1 MKKDAFSTIDGS
13 ELADVCGGFSFS
25 LDYPGKSYWNG
36 SGGGGG
42 GAGDQKHGP
51 LRESDR
57 SIKIGW
63 DKWGFEAHNKETYD
77 PPTA

>member
-1 MKKDAFSTIDGS
+1 MKKDAVSTIDSS
-13 ELADVCGGFSFS
+13 ELVDVCGGFSFS

-36 SGGGGG
+36 DGG
-42 GAGDQKHGP
+42 GARDQQQGP

-63 DKWGFEAHNKETYD
+63 DKWGFEAHNHQTYD
-77 PPTA
+77 PPKS